1 MMKKLRLINIWAI
14 VLACVLL
21 APIPVRAIPMQ
32 SQSVIVVFK
41 HSVDHSL
48 IRSLNANV
56 EKSYKNFPIVK
67 LLLSERAVFALSKNP
82 NVLSIESEVI
92 FTINDDTIEWGIAK
106 VEAPKAWA
114 QNITGAGVKVG
125 IIDTGI
131 ALHDDLV
138 IAGGAN
144 FVDSAIGY
152 YDDNGH
158 GTHVAGTVAALDNGI
173 GVIGVA
179 PDVALYAIKVL
190 DSSGSGYLSDIIEGI
205 DFAISEQLDII
216 NMSLGTSTDS
226 PALHTAVDAA
236 YNAGILV
243 VASAG
248 NSGKRVT
255 SMDNVGYPA
264 KYESAIAVAAT
275 DINNNR
281 ASFSSTGPAV
291 EVAAPGVSVRST
303 YLNNGFATMSGT
315 SMAAPH
321 VSGQL
326 ALLIQ
331 AFPNKTPVEIRAL
344 LQFYVLDL
352 GTIGRDWAYGYGLI
366 QSFITETQPP
376 VTKETFTSL
385 ITNKTVYTA
394 GEKITITVIVVDEN
408 EVPVSGASV
417 KLTITP
423 PTGKT
428 KVTTTQLTTGSDGRA
443 VYTYSTNKVST
454 KGSYAVKAETSLL
467 NYTSSSATTTF
478 TLN

>member
-1 MMKKLRLINIWAI
+1 MKKFRLINIWAI

-21 APIPVRAIPMQ
+21 APIPVRAVPTQ
-32 SQSVIVVFK
+32 SRSVIVVFK

-48 IRSLNANV
+48 IRGLNANV

-67 LLLSERAVFALSKNP
+67 MTLPEQAILALAKNP
-82 NVLSIESEVI
+82 NVKSIESEVI
-92 FTINDDTIEWGIAK
+92 FTINEDIIEWGIAK

-114 QNITGAGVKVG
+114 QGYTGSGVKVG

-131 ALHDDLV
+131 APHDDLI

-144 FVDSAIGY
+144 FVDTASSY

-179 PDVALYAIKVL
+179 PGAQLYAIKVL
-190 DSSGSGYLSDIIEGI
+190 NSTGSGTLSDIIEGI

-236 YNAGILV
+236 YNSGILV

-248 NSGKRVT
+248 NSGKRVIT
-255 SMDNVGYPA
+255 VDNVGYPA

-275 DINNNR
+275 DVNNLR

-291 EVAAPGVSVRST
+291 EVAAPGVYVRST
-303 YLNNGFATMSGT
+303 YLNNGYATMSGT

-321 VSGQL
+321 VSGHL
-326 ALLIQ
+326 ALMIQ
-331 AFPNKTPVEIRAL
+331 AFPNKTPLEIRAL
-344 LQFYVLDL
+344 LQLYVLDL
-352 GTIGRDWAYGYGLI
+352 GSVGRDWAFGYGLI
-366 QSFITETQPP
+366 QSFLTNVQPP
-376 VTKETFTSL
+376 VTKETFTTV
-385 ITNKTVYTA
+385 ITNKTTYTVGEKISITVYVVDENDLPVEGA
-394 GEKITITVIVVDEN
+394 NVKITIT
-408 EVPVSGASV
+408 
-417 KLTITP
+417 P
-423 PTGKT
+423 PIGKT
-428 KVTTTQLTTGSDGRA
+428 KVTTVNLITDSNGVA

-454 KGSYAVKAETSLL
+454 KGVYTVKAETTLL

-478 TLN
+478 ILN

>member
-1 MMKKLRLINIWAI
+1 MKKFRLINIWAI

-21 APIPVRAIPMQ
+21 APIPVRAVPTQ
-32 SQSVIVVFK
+32 SRSVIVVFK

-48 IRSLNANV
+48 IRGLNANV

-67 LLLSERAVFALSKNP
+67 MTLPEQAVLALAKNP
-82 NVLSIESEVI
+82 NVKSIESEVI
-92 FTINDDTIEWGIAK
+92 FTINEDIIEWGIAK

-114 QNITGAGVKVG
+114 QGYTGSGVKVG

-131 ALHDDLV
+131 APHDDLI

-144 FVDSAIGY
+144 FVDTASSY

-158 GTHVAGTVAALDNGI
+158 GTHVAGTVAALDNGL

-179 PDVALYAIKVL
+179 PGAQLYAIKVL
-190 DSSGSGYLSDIIEGI
+190 NSSGSGTLSDIIEGI

-236 YNAGILV
+236 YNSGILV

-248 NSGKRVT
+248 NSGKRVIT
-255 SMDNVGYPA
+255 VDNVGYPA
-264 KYESAIAVAAT
+264 KYGSAIAVAAT
-275 DINNNR
+275 DVNNLR

-291 EVAAPGVSVRST
+291 EVAAPGVYVRST
-303 YLNNGFATMSGT
+303 YLNNGYATMSGT

-321 VSGQL
+321 VSGHL
-326 ALLIQ
+326 ALMIQ
-331 AFPNKTPVEIRAL
+331 AFPNKTPLEIRAL
-344 LQFYVLDL
+344 LQLYVLDL
-352 GTIGRDWAYGYGLI
+352 GSAGRDWAFGYGLI
-366 QSFITETQPP
+366 QSFLTNVQPP
-376 VTKETFTSL
+376 VTKETFTSVVTNKSLYTVGEKIL
-385 ITNKTVYTA
+385 ITVTVVDEYDMPVEGA
-394 GEKITITVIVVDEN
+394 NVKITIT
-408 EVPVSGASV
+408 
-417 KLTITP
+417 P
-423 PTGKT
+423 PIGKT
-428 KVTTTQLTTGSDGRA
+428 KVTTANLITDSSGIA

-454 KGSYAVKAETSLL
+454 KGVYTVKAETALL

-478 TLN
+478 ILN

>member
-1 MMKKLRLINIWAI
+1 MKKFRLINIWAI

-21 APIPVRAIPMQ
+21 APIPVRAVPMQ
-32 SQSVIVVFK
+32 SRSVIVVFK
-41 HSVDHSL
+41 HSIDHSL
-48 IRSLNANV
+48 IRGLNANV
-56 EKSYKNFPIVK
+56 EKSYRNFPIVK
-67 LLLSERAVFALSKNP
+67 MTLPEQAILALAKNP
-82 NVLSIESEVI
+82 NVKSIESEVI
-92 FTINDDTIEWGIAK
+92 FTINEDIIEWGIAK

-114 QNITGAGVKVG
+114 QGYTGSGVKVG

-131 ALHDDLV
+131 APHDDLI

-144 FVDSAIGY
+144 FVDTASSY

-179 PDVALYAIKVL
+179 PGAQLYAIKVL
-190 DSSGSGYLSDIIEGI
+190 NSTGSGTLSDIIEGI

-236 YNAGILV
+236 YNSGILV

-248 NSGKRVT
+248 NSGKRVIT
-255 SMDNVGYPA
+255 VDNVGYPA

-275 DINNNR
+275 DVNNLR

-291 EVAAPGVSVRST
+291 EVAAPGVYVRST
-303 YLNNGFATMSGT
+303 YLNNGYATMSGT

-321 VSGQL
+321 VSGHL
-326 ALLIQ
+326 ALMIQ
-331 AFPNKTPVEIRAL
+331 AFPNKTPLEIRAL
-344 LQFYVLDL
+344 LQLYVLDL
-352 GTIGRDWAYGYGLI
+352 GSVGRDWAFGYGLI
-366 QSFITETQPP
+366 QSFLTNVQPP
-376 VTKETFTSL
+376 VTKETFTTV
-385 ITNKTVYTA
+385 ITNKTTYTVGEKISITVYVVDENDLPVEGA
-394 GEKITITVIVVDEN
+394 NVKITIT
-408 EVPVSGASV
+408 
-417 KLTITP
+417 P
-423 PTGKT
+423 PIGKT
-428 KVTTTQLTTGSDGRA
+428 KVTTVNLITDSNGVA

-454 KGSYAVKAETSLL
+454 KGVYTVKAETTLL

-478 TLN
+478 ILN

>member
-1 MMKKLRLINIWAI
+1 MMKKFRLINIWAI
-14 VLACVLL
+14 VLACILL
-21 APIPVRAIPMQ
+21 APIPVRAEPMQ

-67 LLLSERAVFALSKNP
+67 MTLSERAMVALSKNP

-92 FTINDDTIEWGIAK
+92 FTINADVIEWGIAK
-106 VEAPKAWA
+106 VEAPKAWMA
-114 QNITGAGVKVG
+114 GYTGAGVKVG

-131 ALHDDLV
+131 APHDDLI

-144 FVDSAIGY
+144 FVDSASSY
-152 YDDNGH
+152 VDDNGH

-179 PDVALYAIKVL
+179 PGAHLYAIKVL

-216 NMSLGTSTDS
+216 NMSLGTSSDS

-236 YNAGILV
+236 YNSGILV

-248 NSGKRVT
+248 NSGKRVIT
-255 SMDNVGYPA
+255 MDNVGYPA

-281 ASFSSTGPAV
+281 ATFSSTGPAV

-321 VSGQL
+321 VSGHL
-326 ALLIQ
+326 ALMIQ
-331 AFPNKTPVEIRAL
+331 AFPDKTPLEIRAL
-344 LQFYVLDL
+344 LQLYVLDL
-352 GTIGRDWAYGYGLI
+352 GSTGRDWAYGYGLI
-366 QSFITETQPP
+366 QSFLTDVQPP
-376 VTKETFTSL
+376 VTKETFTSVE
-385 ITNKTVYTA
+385 TNKSSYAV
-394 GEKITITVIVVDEN
+394 GEKITITVTVVDEN
-408 EVPVSGASV
+408 DLPVEGASV
-417 KLTITP
+417 KITITP
-423 PTGKT
+423 PPGRT
-428 KVTTTQLTTGSDGRA
+428 KVTTTNLTTGSSGTA
-443 VYTYSTNKVST
+443 TYTYSTNKVST
-454 KGSYAVKAETSLL
+454 KGIYTVKAETTLL
-467 NYTSSSATTTF
+467 NYTSSSASTTF
-478 TLN
+478 SLN

>member
-1 MMKKLRLINIWAI
+1 MKKFRLINIWAI

-21 APIPVRAIPMQ
+21 APIPVRAQPTP

-48 IRSLNANV
+48 LRSLNANV

-67 LLLSERAVFALSKNP
+67 LSLSQRAVFALSKNP
-82 NVLSIESEVI
+82 NILSIESEVI
-92 FTINDDTIEWGIAK
+92 FTINDDSIEWGIAK

-114 QNITGAGVKVG
+114 QNFTGAGVKVG

-131 ALHDDLV
+131 ALHEDLI

-144 FVDSAIGY
+144 FVDTANSY

-158 GTHVAGTVAALDNGI
+158 GTHVAGTIAALDNGL

-179 PDVALYAIKVL
+179 PDVSLYAIKVL
-190 DSSGSGYLSDIIEGI
+190 NSSGSGYLSDIIEGI
-205 DFAISEQLDII
+205 DFAINEQLDII

-248 NSGKRVT
+248 NSGKRIT

-275 DINNNR
+275 DINNDR
-281 ASFSSTGPAV
+281 ATFSSTGPAV

-303 YLNNGFATMSGT
+303 YLNNGYASMSGT

-321 VSGQL
+321 VSGHL

-331 AFPNKTPVEIRAL
+331 AFPDKTHTEIRGL

-352 GTIGRDWAYGYGLI
+352 GTAGRDWAYGYGLI
-366 QSFITETQPP
+366 QSFLTETQPP
-376 VTKETFTSL
+376 VTKETFTTVT
-385 ITNKTVYTA
+385 TNKLSYTA
-394 GEKITITVIVVDEN
+394 GEKITIIVIVVDEN
-408 EVPVSGASV
+408 DALVSGANV
-417 KLTITP
+417 QLTITP
-423 PTGKT
+423 PVGKT
-428 KVTTTQLTTGSDGRA
+428 KVATANLTTGSDGRA

-454 KGSYAVKAETSLL
+454 KGLYTVKAETSLL

>member
-1 MMKKLRLINIWAI
+1 MKKLRILNIWAI
-14 VLACVLL
+14 VLACLLL
-21 APIPVRAIPMQ
+21 APIPVRATSTQ
-32 SQSVIVVFK
+32 SQSVIIVFR

-48 IRSLNANV
+48 IHSLGANI

-67 LLLSERAVFALSKNP
+67 LMLSERAIYALSKNP
-82 NVLSIESEVI
+82 NVMSIESESV
-92 FTINDDTIEWGIAK
+92 FTINDDTIEWGIAR

-114 QNITGAGVKVG
+114 AGYTGAGIKVG

-131 ALHDDLV
+131 ALHDDLIIV
-138 IAGGAN
+138 GGAN
-144 FVDSAIGY
+144 FVDSATSY
-152 YDDNGH
+152 YDDHGH
-158 GTHVAGTVAALDNGI
+158 GTHVAGTVAALDNGL

-179 PDVALYAIKVL
+179 PGALLYAIKVL

-216 NMSLGTSTDS
+216 NMSLGTSSDS

-236 YNAGILV
+236 YSAGILV

-248 NSGKRVT
+248 NSGRRVI
-255 SMDNVGYPA
+255 SQDNVGYPA
-264 KYESAIAVAAT
+264 KYESVIAVAAT

-291 EVAAPGVSVRST
+291 EVAAPGVSVKST

-321 VSGQL
+321 VSGHL
-326 ALLIQ
+326 ALMLE
-331 AFPNKTPVEIRAL
+331 ALPGKTVSEIRAL
-344 LQFYVLDL
+344 LQYYVLDL
-352 GTIGRDWAYGYGLI
+352 GTVGRDWAYGYGLI
-366 QSFITETQPP
+366 QSFLSQVQPP
-376 VTKETFTSL
+376 VVKETYTSVM
-385 ITNKTVYTA
+385 TNKAVYTV
-394 GEKITITVIVVDEN
+394 GEKVTITVMVVDEN
-408 EVPVSGASV
+408 DLPVAGASV
-417 KLTITP
+417 KVTITP

-428 KVTTTQLTTGSDGRA
+428 KVSTTTLTTGSDGRA

-454 KGSYAVKAETSLL
+454 KGIYTVLAETSLID
-467 NYTSSSATTTF
+467 YTSSSASTTF

>member
-1 MMKKLRLINIWAI
+1 MKKFRLINIWAI

-21 APIPVRAIPMQ
+21 APIPVRAVPTQ
-32 SQSVIVVFK
+32 SRSVIVVFK

-48 IRSLNANV
+48 IRGLNANV

-67 LLLSERAVFALSKNP
+67 MTLPEQAILALTKNP
-82 NVLSIESEVI
+82 NVKSIESEVI
-92 FTINDDTIEWGIAK
+92 FTINEDIIEWGIAK

-114 QNITGAGVKVG
+114 QGYTGSGVKVG

-131 ALHDDLV
+131 APHDDLI

-144 FVDSAIGY
+144 FVDTASSY

-179 PDVALYAIKVL
+179 PGAQLYAIKVL
-190 DSSGSGYLSDIIEGI
+190 NSTGSGTLSDIIEGI

-236 YNAGILV
+236 YNSGILV

-248 NSGKRVT
+248 NSGKRVIT
-255 SMDNVGYPA
+255 VDNVGYPA

-275 DINNNR
+275 DVNNLR

-291 EVAAPGVSVRST
+291 EVAAPGVYVRST
-303 YLNNGFATMSGT
+303 YLNNGYATMSGT

-321 VSGQL
+321 VSGHL
-326 ALLIQ
+326 ALMIQ
-331 AFPNKTPVEIRAL
+331 AFPNKTPLEIRAL
-344 LQFYVLDL
+344 LQLYVLDL
-352 GTIGRDWAYGYGLI
+352 GSVGRDWAFGYGLI
-366 QSFITETQPP
+366 QSFLTNVQPP
-376 VTKETFTSL
+376 VTKETFTTV
-385 ITNKTVYTA
+385 ITNKTTYTVGEKISITVYVVDENDLPVEGA
-394 GEKITITVIVVDEN
+394 NVKITIT
-408 EVPVSGASV
+408 
-417 KLTITP
+417 P
-423 PTGKT
+423 PIGKT
-428 KVTTTQLTTGSDGRA
+428 KVTTVNLITDSNGVA

-454 KGSYAVKAETSLL
+454 KGVYTVKAETTLL

-478 TLN
+478 ILN

>member
-1 MMKKLRLINIWAI
+1 MKKFRLINIWAI

-21 APIPVRAIPMQ
+21 APIPVRAEPTQ
-32 SQSVIVVFK
+32 SRSVIVVFK

-48 IRSLNANV
+48 IRGLNAKV

-67 LLLSERAVFALSKNP
+67 MTLPEQAILALAKNP
-82 NVLSIESEVI
+82 NVKSIESEVI
-92 FTINDDTIEWGIAK
+92 FTINEDTIEWGIVK

-114 QNITGAGVKVG
+114 QGYTGAGVKVG

-144 FVDSAIGY
+144 FVDTASSY

-179 PDVALYAIKVL
+179 PNVQLYAIKVL
-190 DSSGSGYLSDIIEGI
+190 NSSGSGTLSDIIEGI

-216 NMSLGTSTDS
+216 NMSLGTTTDS
-226 PALHTAVDAA
+226 PALKTAVDAA
-236 YNAGILV
+236 YSSGILV

-248 NSGKRVT
+248 NSGKRVI
-255 SMDNVGYPA
+255 SVDNVGYPA
-264 KYESAIAVAAT
+264 KYDSAIAVAAT
-275 DINNNR
+275 DVKNLR
-281 ASFSSTGPAV
+281 ATFSSTGPAV

-303 YLNNGFATMSGT
+303 YLNNGYAAMSGT

-321 VSGQL
+321 VSGHL
-326 ALLIQ
+326 ALMVQ
-331 AFPNKTPVEIRAL
+331 AFPNKTPLEIRAL
-344 LQFYVLDL
+344 LQLYVLDL
-352 GTIGRDWAYGYGLI
+352 GSTGRDWAFGYGLI
-366 QSFITETQPP
+366 QSFLTNVQPL
-376 VTKETFTSL
+376 VTKETFTT
-385 ITNKTVYTA
+385 IFTNKVSYTV
-394 GEKITITVIVVDEN
+394 GEKITITATVVDEN
-408 EVPVSGASV
+408 DLPIAGANV
-417 KLTITP
+417 KITITP

-428 KVTTTQLTTGSDGRA
+428 KVTIVNVISGSDGRA

-454 KGSYAVKAETSLL
+454 KGVYTVKAETTLL
-467 NYTSSSATTTF
+467 NHTSSTASVTF
-478 TLN
+478 ILN

>member
-1 MMKKLRLINIWAI
+1 MKKFRLINIWAI

-21 APIPVRAIPMQ
+21 APIPVQAQPMQ
-32 SQSVIVVFK
+32 SQSVIVVFR
-41 HSVDHSL
+41 HSIDHSL

-67 LLLSERAVFALSKNP
+67 MSLSDRAIFALSKNP

-92 FTINDDTIEWGIAK
+92 FTINEESIEWGIAK

-114 QNITGAGVKVG
+114 KGYTGAGVKVG

-144 FVDSAIGY
+144 FVDTASSY

-158 GTHVAGTVAALDNGI
+158 GTHVAGTVGAKDNEL

-179 PDVALYAIKVL
+179 PDALLYAIKVL

-236 YNAGILV
+236 YSLGILV

-248 NSGKRVT
+248 NSGKRVIT
-255 SMDNVGYPA
+255 MDNVGYPA

-275 DINNNR
+275 DINNAR
-281 ASFSSTGPAV
+281 ATFSSTGPAV
-291 EVAAPGVSVRST
+291 EIAAPGVSVRST
-303 YLNNGFATMSGT
+303 YLNNGYASMSGT

-321 VSGQL
+321 VSGHL

-331 AFPNKTPVEIRAL
+331 AYPDKTPREIRTL
-344 LQFYVLDL
+344 MQLYVLDL
-352 GTIGRDWAYGYGLI
+352 GSVGRDWAFGYGLI
-366 QSFITETQPP
+366 QSFLAEVQPP
-376 VTKETFTSL
+376 VAKETYTSVS
-385 ITNKTVYTA
+385 TNKSSYTG
-394 GEKITITVIVVDEN
+394 GEKITITVTVVDEIN
-408 EVPVSGASV
+408 LPVVGASV

-423 PTGKT
+423 PPGKT
-428 KVTTTQLTTGSDGRA
+428 KITTANLTTGSDGRA
-443 VYTYSTNKVST
+443 IYTYSTNKVST
-454 KGSYAVKAETSLL
+454 KGVYSVNADSSLL
-467 NYTSSSATTTF
+467 NYTSSSASTTF
-478 TLN
+478 SLN